1 MTTTKMTTTPFPS
14 IARRFSAALAA
25 VALLAAASI
34 HAAEYPPR
42 QVTIVMTGS
51 IGGGQDRLTR
61 AFAKVWEKHL
71 GAKLKVLPKPGA
83 SGRVGLDYFASQPA
97 DGTVVASANLSTVG
111 IMHRQQRPAWG
122 WHETMHHLGVFGV
135 DPGAMF
141 VRADSPHRTVRDVI
155 EAAKAEPMLAGVSQ
169 WSNSDNLVIHQLID
183 QTGAKFQAI
192 PAGGGSATV
201 TAVLGGHVPVA
212 VGKVSNIN
220 SAGDEMRIL
229 GVTMET
235 NPVPQLTG
243 NAPTVNEAIGAATA
257 TSASYRAIVVP
268 AGLVE
273 QYPDRY
279 RLLKDS
285 FEAAKDD
292 PAYVEAAAKDDVSP
306 DLILDLDHDTLQ
318 AVVDGYWQAF
328 DESGAFFSVEQKMTT
343 VRSKL
348 VDVGKKGKKVT
359 YLRDGDER
367 TIKIS
372 RSRTK
377 ITIGGEKAQRGDLK
391 AGMEC
396 VIGWIGLDIGA
407 AMVECG

>member
-1 MTTTKMTTTPFPS
+1 MKKPFAPK
-14 IARRFSAALAA
+14 LAA
-25 VALLAAASI
+25 CLLAAGPVLATTPATASDF
-34 HAAEYPPR
+34 PPR
-42 QVTIVMTGS
+42 EVTIVMTGS

-61 AFAKVWEKHL
+61 AFAKVWERHL

-97 DGTVVASANLSTVG
+97 DGTVLASANLSTVG
-111 IMHRQQRPAWG
+111 IMHRQQKPDWG
-122 WHETMHHLGVFGV
+122 WHETMHHLGTFGV

-141 VRADSPHRTVRDVI
+141 VRSDSPHQTVGDVI
-155 EAAKAEPMLAGVSQ
+155 EAASAAPMLIGVSQ

-183 QTGAKFQAI
+183 QTEAQFQAI

-229 GVTMET
+229 GVTMEA

-243 NAPTVNEAIGAATA
+243 DAPTVNGVLGTSTA
-257 TSASYRAIVVP
+257 TSASYRAISVP
-268 AGLVE
+268 ASMVTE
-273 QYPDRY
+273 HPDRY
-279 RLLKDS
+279 RILKDS

-292 PAYVEAAAKDDVSP
+292 PEYIEVAAKDDVSP
-306 DLILDLDHDTLQ
+306 DLILDLDHDALQ
-318 AVVDGYWQAF
+318 AVVDGYWMAF
-328 DESGAFFSVEQKMTT
+328 DESGAFFSIEQRMTT
-343 VRSKL
+343 VRSAL
-348 VDVGKKGKKVT
+348 LDVGSKGKKIT
-359 YLRDGDER
+359 YLRDGEEK

-377 ITIGGEKAQRGDLK
+377 ITIGGEKAQRGDL
-391 AGMEC
+391 AVGLEC
-396 VIGWIGLDIGA
+396 EIGWIGLDIGA
-407 AMVECG
+407 AMVKCD

>member
-1 MTTTKMTTTPFPS
+1 MTTTEMTTTPFPS

-25 VALLAAASI
+25 VALLAATSI

-71 GAKLKVLPKPGA
+71 GAKLRVLPKPGA

-306 DLILDLDHDTLQ
+306 DLILDLDHDALQ

-348 VDVGKKGKKVT
+348 VDVGKKGKTVT
-359 YLRDGDER
+359 YLRDSEER

-377 ITIGGEKAQRGDLK
+377 ITIGGEKAQRGDLE

-396 VIGWIGLDIGA
+396 EIGWIGLDIGA
-407 AMVECG
+407 AMVKCG

>member
-1 MTTTKMTTTPFPS
+1 MTTTEMTTTPFPS

-71 GAKLKVLPKPGA
+71 GAKLRVLPKPGA

-306 DLILDLDHDTLQ
+306 DLILDLDHDALQ

-348 VDVGKKGKKVT
+348 VDVGKKGKTVT
-359 YLRDGDER
+359 YLRDSEER

-377 ITIGGEKAQRGDLK
+377 ITIGGEKAQRGDLE

-396 VIGWIGLDIGA
+396 EIGWIGLDIGA
-407 AMVECG
+407 AMVKCG